1 MKILSP
7 VIVIVAT
14 ALSITISVRVG
25 ALALALGL
33 ALLAAIAYRERGRRT
48 PWRSQRSDLV
58 ALATLALLVAA
69 GALILP

>member
-1 MKILSP
+1 MKMLSP
-7 VIVIVAT
+7 VIVIAAT
-14 ALSITISVRVG
+14 VLSITISVRVG

-33 ALLAAIAYRERGRRT
+33 ALSAVIAYRQRGTRT

-58 ALATLALLVAA
+58 ALATLALLVAV